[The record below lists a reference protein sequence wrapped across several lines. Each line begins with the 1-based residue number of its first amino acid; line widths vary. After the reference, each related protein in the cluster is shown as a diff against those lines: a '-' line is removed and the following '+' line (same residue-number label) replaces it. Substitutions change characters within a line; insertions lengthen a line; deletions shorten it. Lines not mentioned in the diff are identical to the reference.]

1 MLADVRHF
9 TLALEERDMKILK
22 AIGDRILGSLA
33 PSAKAG
39 ACVPEHGDRC
49 CKKYGVVQ
57 CLGNCL

>member
-1 MLADVRHF
+1 MHF
-9 TLALEERDMKILK
+9 TLALLERDMKILK